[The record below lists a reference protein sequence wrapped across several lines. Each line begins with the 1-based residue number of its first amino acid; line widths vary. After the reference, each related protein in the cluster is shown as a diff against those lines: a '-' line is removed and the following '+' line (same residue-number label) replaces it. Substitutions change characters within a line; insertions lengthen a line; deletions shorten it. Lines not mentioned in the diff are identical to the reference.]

1 MMSQLV
7 NKTKNTLVASEVFE
21 AKSFWARTKGL
32 LGRSSLPSGH
42 ALWIHHCN
50 SIHTWFMKFPIDVI
64 FLDRQLK
71 VKAVY
76 QNVKPWRLVFSFSGA
91 VSVVELAAGQ
101 LSHQIVEKGDLLDVR
116 H

>member
-1 MMSQLV
+1 MGQLM
-7 NKTKNTLVASEVFE
+7 NKTKNKLVASEVIE

-32 LGRSSLPSGH
+32 LGRSSFPVGQ

-64 FLDRQLK
+64 FLDHQLK
-71 VKAVY
+71 VKAVH

-91 VSVVELAAGQ
+91 VSVIELSAGQ
-101 LSHQIVEKGDLLDVR
+101 LTNQVVEKGDLLDVR